1 MYQNPKNKIGFKIRK
16 FISDIYRD
24 SDIGYS
30 ILRPFYKLYELGLR
44 IMPDEFIIKRSFKKH
59 MGYDLDLDNP
69 KTLNEKINWLKLNN
83 RKPIQTILADKYKVR
98 EYVKNKIGDKYL
110 IPLLFET
117 KNVKDI
123 VPENLPEPSF
133 IIKANHNSSGGL
145 IVRDKSKV
153 DWKKAQKRFKRLL
166 RENHYYST
174 IEWQYKDI
182 EPRIIVEQLLTHDD
196 GSIPEDIKFHC
207 FNGKIGF
214 IMVDFDRFGE
224 LRTRN
229 LYDPDWNLIP
239 SNWGRPNGRNMEKPS
254 NLDEMIKVAEKLAED
269 FAYVRVDLYL
279 VKSQIYFGELTFYH
293 ASGFQAFYKRKSDR
307 MFGDMLDISAIK
319 NKSNPE

>member
-59 MGYDLDLDNP
+59 MGYDLNLDNP

-83 RKPIQTILADKYKVR
+83 RRPIQTILADKYKVR
-98 EYVKNKIGDKYL
+98 EYVKEKIGDKYL

-123 VPENLPEPSF
+123 VPENLPEPNF

-145 IVRDKSKV
+145 IVRDKTKV

-207 FNGKIGF
+207 FNGKVGF

-229 LYDPDWNLIP
+229 LYNSDWNLIS

-269 FAYVRVDLYL
+269 FAYIRVDLYL

-293 ASGFQAFYKRKSDR
+293 ASGFQAFYKMESDR
-307 MFGDMLDISAIK
+307 RFGDMLDISAIK
-319 NKSNPE
+319 NKSKK